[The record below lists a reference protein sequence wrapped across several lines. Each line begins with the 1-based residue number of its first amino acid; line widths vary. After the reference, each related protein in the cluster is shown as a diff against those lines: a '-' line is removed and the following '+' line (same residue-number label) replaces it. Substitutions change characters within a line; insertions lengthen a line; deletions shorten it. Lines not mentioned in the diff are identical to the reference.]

1 MNLNAMKLLS
11 VALLAVVVLLL
22 ISNANP
28 SAVKEIWI
36 FSYFRFATLAALAGV
51 AVYLLASLRSAW
63 LMTWNSAAFVVAV
76 SAMLAA
82 EAGLRLFPG
91 AVSDE
96 YLVLFPEPAR
106 KDIAAQRGMF
116 TASTLNGND
125 MLYAY
130 LPGWQNPRQPWLK
143 IDADGYRNPQ
153 RPVGALDV
161 VLLGD
166 SVMIAQGA
174 KKDLADQ
181 FRDAGLTAANY
192 GFSGYGI
199 LQYRDVYR
207 AMVLKRGIRHR
218 WVVVM
223 ITADNDLANT
233 RNYVRVK
240 ASGGNWRDYLD
251 RPPSFGWPTWGDWQF
266 TPWSVSAVLKLP
278 FLLRQRQITARKNV
292 PLVMPRGTVMTTEGM
307 FWFPDVEPG
316 KVEWRAAQE
325 GLREMIDDAAGARA
339 RVVLALAPNSGL
351 IYAPYVK
358 GLERRIQI
366 IEANRRRFVSFLRT
380 RLGGEGVRV
389 IDLTGALQKAV
400 GVGEIAQR
408 EGDYHLND
416 RGVEIVF
423 EQLRQAMT
431 P

>member
-1 MNLNAMKLLS
+1 MNLNAMKLLT
-11 VALLAVVVLLL
+11 VALLAVVVLLV

-51 AVYLLASLRSAW
+51 AVYLLGSLRSAR
-63 LMTWNSAAFVVAV
+63 LMACNAIVFLVLV
-76 SAMLAA
+76 SAMVAA

-91 AVSDE
+91 AVPDD

-106 KDIAAQRGMF
+106 KDIAARRGMF
-116 TASTLNGND
+116 TSSTLKGD
-125 MLYAY
+125 GMLYAY
-130 LPGWQNPRQPWLK
+130 LPGWKNPRQPWLK

-153 RPVGALDV
+153 RPNGTLDV
-161 VLLGD
+161 VLIGD

-181 FRDAGLTAANY
+181 FRDVGLTAANY

-199 LQYRDVYR
+199 PQYRDVYR
-207 AMVLKRGIRHR
+207 TMVLKRGLRHR

-223 ITADNDLANT
+223 ITAENDLTNT
-233 RNYVRVK
+233 RSYVRIK
-240 ASGGNWRDYLD
+240 ASGGDWRDYLD
-251 RPPSFGWPTWGDWQF
+251 RPPSFGWPTWADGQF

-278 FLLRQRQITARKNV
+278 FLLRQRQITAHKDV
-292 PLVMPRGTVMTTEGM
+292 PLVMPRGTVMTTEGL

-316 KVEWRAAQE
+316 KVEWRAAE
-325 GLREMIDDAAGARA
+325 KGLHEMIDEAAGAGA
-339 RVVLALAPNSGL
+339 RVILALAPNSGL
-351 IYAPYVK
+351 IYAPYAK
-358 GLERRIQI
+358 GLEKRIQR
-366 IEANRRRFVSFLRT
+366 IEANRQRFVSFLRN
-380 RLGGEGVRV
+380 RFAAKDVRV
-389 IDLTGALQKAV
+389 VDLTDALQKRV
-400 GVGEIAQR
+400 GVEEITR
-408 EGDYHLND
+408 HEGDYHLND

-423 EQLRQAMT
+423 KQLRQAMT